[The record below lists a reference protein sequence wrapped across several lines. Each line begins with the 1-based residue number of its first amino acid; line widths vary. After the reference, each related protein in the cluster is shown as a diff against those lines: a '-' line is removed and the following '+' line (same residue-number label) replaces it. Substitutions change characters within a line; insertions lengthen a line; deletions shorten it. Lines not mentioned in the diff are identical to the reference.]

1 MFFIALKILYRTLV
15 FDRYLT
21 VYIVGY
27 LFLKFL
33 FDICQTQNET
43 QSATQNQTQNLVC
56 LVSA

>member
-43 QSATQNQTQNLVC
+43 QSATQNLVC